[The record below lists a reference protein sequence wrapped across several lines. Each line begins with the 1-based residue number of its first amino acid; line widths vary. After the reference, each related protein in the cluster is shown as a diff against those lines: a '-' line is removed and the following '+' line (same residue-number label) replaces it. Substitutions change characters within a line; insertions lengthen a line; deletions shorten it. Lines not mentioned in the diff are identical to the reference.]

1 LSLNLS
7 EDLRKIFANIGWLF
21 ADRIL
26 RMGVGLF
33 ISVWVARYLGVAQ
46 FGLFSYATAF
56 VALFST
62 LSTLGLPSIVV
73 RLLTHE
79 PEKREQILGTTFLL
93 QLFGGI
99 VTFLLAVITVFV
111 FHQGDRLTLS
121 LVTVLVSAEIFRA
134 FETIDL
140 WFKSQ
145 VQAKYTVLSKNLAFL
160 TISIVKVVLINLQAP
175 LLVFAV
181 ATLLETF
188 VGVVGLIIAY
198 KIQGYSLWLWRWSFS
213 LAKKLLKESWPLILS
228 SLSIM
233 IYVKIDQIMLREI
246 IGAQA
251 VGLYSSATRISEVW
265 YFIPTAIVSSVTP
278 SIYADKKN
286 ALESLYYRRIE
297 QLLRN
302 ILRLNIL
309 IVLPV
314 SFLSE
319 KLMVTLFGGE
329 YATAGVILSIHI
341 WAIFFV
347 SMGVVT
353 SPWFV
358 AEGLSHLSFR
368 RSLMGAATNI
378 LLNALL
384 IPSLSGVGAAIAT
397 VVSYA
402 WAGFFFNGVDSKTRK
417 IFKVQLRA
425 IFPLNR
431 S

>member
-1 LSLNLS
+1 MSSSFQKLLSLNLS

-145 VQAKYTVLSKNLAFL
+145 VQA
-160 TISIVKVVLINLQAP
+160 
-175 LLVFAV
+175 
-181 ATLLETF
+181 
-188 VGVVGLIIAY
+188 
-198 KIQGYSLWLWRWSFS
+198 
-213 LAKKLLKESWPLILS
+213 
-228 SLSIM
+228 
-233 IYVKIDQIMLREI
+233 
-246 IGAQA
+246 
-251 VGLYSSATRISEVW
+251 
-265 YFIPTAIVSSVTP
+265 
-278 SIYADKKN
+278 
-286 ALESLYYRRIE
+286 
-297 QLLRN
+297 
-302 ILRLNIL
+302 
-309 IVLPV
+309 
-314 SFLSE
+314 
-319 KLMVTLFGGE
+319 
-329 YATAGVILSIHI
+329 
-341 WAIFFV
+341 
-347 SMGVVT
+347 
-353 SPWFV
+353 
-358 AEGLSHLSFR
+358 
-368 RSLMGAATNI
+368 
-378 LLNALL
+378 
-384 IPSLSGVGAAIAT
+384 
-397 VVSYA
+397 
-402 WAGFFFNGVDSKTRK
+402 
-417 IFKVQLRA
+417 
-425 IFPLNR
+425 
-431 S
+431 